1 MNLNDLNHASLTSC
15 DQDAS
20 SALLCRYR
28 LIRAA
33 RNCHHGGIVTTEPDR
48 PRAGPLRL
56 AGWLLAQA
64 SACPPSESFR
74 FWWLSR
80 RECTASGRVRLVG
93 GWSGPEGPPALQ
105 CATERAIVRSGCAR
119 LRSNEP
125 RHNLNWIQFKLIWN
139 CVVKVP

>member
-33 RNCHHGGIVTTEPDR
+33 RICHHEEELLPRSLTAHEPGAFASLVGCSRKRAHVRRSSPFDFGGSHG
-48 PRAGPLRL
+48 ANAPLRV
-56 AGWLLAQA
+56 ARG
-64 SACPPSESFR
+64 C
-74 FWWLSR
+74 
-80 RECTASGRVRLVG
+80 
-93 GWSGPEGPPALQ
+93 SGPEGSPALR

-119 LRSNEP
+119 LRSEEP
-125 RHNLNWIQFKLIWN
+125 HMYFELDPIQIIWN

>member
-80 RECTASGRVRLVG
+80 RECTASGRVRLFG
-93 GWSGPEGPPALQ
+93 ARTP
-105 CATERAIVRSGCAR
+105 RRSGAPPSAQSCAAGAHVCA
-119 LRSNEP
+119 LKSLICIL
-125 RHNLNWIQFKLIWN
+125 NLIKDPIQIIWN

>member
-20 SALLCRYR
+20 SKLLCRYR

-33 RNCHHGGIVTTEPDR
+33 RNYHHGGIVTTEPDR
-48 PRAGPLRL
+48 PRARPLRL

-74 FWWLSR
+74 FWWLSLMWLVSDIGGPYKGICSWWPVQR
-80 RECTASGRVRLVG
+80 VSVPGGPYQGYLVLVARKFPFIDWSAFSPSPFPIFIVTVAS
-93 GWSGPEGPPALQ
+93 
-105 CATERAIVRSGCAR
+105 
-119 LRSNEP
+119 
-125 RHNLNWIQFKLIWN
+125 
-139 CVVKVP
+139 

>member
-1 MNLNDLNHASLTSC
+1 M
-15 DQDAS
+15 
-20 SALLCRYR
+20 
-28 LIRAA
+28 
-33 RNCHHGGIVTTEPDR
+33 TTEPDR

-93 GWSGPEGPPALQ
+93 RSGPEGPPALR
-105 CATERAIVRSGCAR
+105 CATERAIVRSGCAPS
-119 LRSNEP
+119 L
-125 RHNLNWIQFKLIWN
+125 
-139 CVVKVP
+139 

>member
-20 SALLCRYR
+20 SKLLCRYR

-33 RNCHHGGIVTTEPDR
+33 RNYHHGGIVTTEPDR
-48 PRAGPLRL
+48 PRARPLRL

-64 SACPPSESFR
+64 SACPPSESFD
-74 FWWLSR
+74 FGGSHGANAPL
-80 RECTASGRVRLVG
+80 RVAC
-93 GWSGPEGPPALQ
+93 GWSGPEGPPALR
-105 CATERAIVRSGCAR
+105 CATERAIVRSACAR
-119 LRSNEP
+119 LRSDEP
-125 RHNLNWIQFKLIWN
+125 RHKLNWIQFKLIWN